1 MNELV
6 SVITPSYNS
15 ASFIEDSINSV
26 IQQTYDNWELIIVD
40 DASTDHSRDIIN
52 RMAKKDK
59 RILPIFFS
67 NNSGSATARNT
78 AINNSK
84 GRFIAFLDADDMW
97 RKEKLEKQIAF
108 MRENDFAFSF
118 TSYQPISEDRKK
130 LYREIKVPKVID
142 YDGLLKNTIIGCL
155 TVVIDTKKVNDIKM
169 PNLRTSQDLALWL
182 SILKRGTQA
191 YGIEENLAFYRVV
204 KQSSTSNKLK
214 VMLGVWKIYRDYE
227 NLNFIKSLWCFLN
240 YGFNALKKRI

>member
-15 ASFIEDSINSV
+15 ASFIEESISSV
-26 IQQTYDNWELIIVD
+26 IQQTYNNWELIIVD

-52 RMAKKDK
+52 RMAKQDK
-59 RILPIFFS
+59 RILPIFLS
-67 NNSGSATARNT
+67 SNSGSAIARNT

-84 GRFIAFLDADDMW
+84 GRYIAFLDADDIW
-97 RKEKLEKQIAF
+97 RREKLEKQIAF

-130 LYREIKVPKVID
+130 LYREIKAPTVID
-142 YDGLLKNTIIGCL
+142 YEGLLKNTIIGCL
-155 TVVIDTKKVNDIKM
+155 TVVIDTKKVNDVKM

-182 SILKRGTQA
+182 SIMKNGTKA
-191 YGIEENLAFYRVV
+191 YGIVESLAFYRIVH
-204 KQSSTSNKLK
+204 QSNTSNKFK
-214 VMLGVWKIYRDYE
+214 VMFGVWKIYRDYE

>member
-40 DASTDHSRDIIN
+40 DASTDHSRDIIK

-59 RILPIFFS
+59 RILPIFLS
-67 NNSGSATARNT
+67 NNSGSAIARNT
-78 AINNSK
+78 AINNSQ
-84 GRFIAFLDADDMW
+84 GRYIAFLDADDMW
-97 RKEKLEKQIAF
+97 RREKLEKQIAF
-108 MRENDFAFSF
+108 MRENNFAFSF

-130 LYREIKVPKVID
+130 LYREIKAPKVID
-142 YDGLLKNTIIGCL
+142 YEGLLKNTIIGCL

-182 SILKRGTQA
+182 SILKHGTRA
-191 YGIEENLAFYRVV
+191 YGFVENLAFYRVV
-204 KQSSTSNKLK
+204 KQSNTSNKLK